1 MTDAFHE
8 SFTAILKA
16 QDVLRSELSEDS
28 FEFRASDMSPHI
40 SVVDLNCEE
49 EHKDLDKLYG
59 IFYSTETQSYVMHFE
74 SSLSYKS
81 TFKKEHAAKLIEA
94 DIDFEIYKHRLQLK
108 KTDVELEDLAENV
121 KLMAEILFNF

>member
-1 MTDAFHE
+1 MNEKRYE
-8 SFTAILKA
+8 SFAAILKS

-40 SVVDLNCEE
+40 SVIDLNCEE
-49 EHKDLDKLYG
+49 EHKELDKIYG

-74 SSLSYKS
+74 SSLYYKS

-94 DIDFEIYKHRLQLK
+94 DIDFKIYKHRLQLE
-108 KTDVELEDLAENV
+108 KTDVKLEDLAKNV